1 MPQLVVV
8 RRDDPSLYRYLKTQ
22 MERHGDIIVD
32 RRLQERRERSVP
44 VLVDRRRGERR
55 AEVSPQEAS
64 EMQELGFRVV
74 ETSPAFVAT

>member
-1 MPQLVVV
+1 V

-22 MERHGDIIVD
+22 MERHGEIIVIVD
-32 RRLQERRERSVP
+32 RRLRERRERSVP
-44 VLVDRRRGERR
+44 IPVDRRRGERR
-55 AEVSPQEAS
+55 AAVSPQEAS